1 MPLKSDS
8 LRSRENP
15 VKIREA
21 LFHTA
26 IVLIT
31 RFRPCQFPHIANHRT
46 LGKRKNIVI
55 QQRTGLPLQQNICR
69 RVIPAMSSDQRIPR
83 RPNFVCNR
91 TLRLRPI
98 DNPSRVIA
106 IPQYRRIIYLESSL
120 QRFVILRNTFKA
132 GLRRIFSLPN
142 TTVTGHHRIHPVTN
156 RFYDRRR
163 AINGIINRQ
172 VCQMMIT
179 SSSSSPS
186 FHDDRIAES
195 TGASKSNQQKN

>member
-1 MPLKSDS
+1 ML
-8 LRSRENP
+8 
-15 VKIREA
+15 
-21 LFHTA
+21 
-26 IVLIT
+26 IV
-31 RFRPCQFPHIANHRT
+31 RFRPCHFPYIASHHTFRQ
-46 LGKRKNIVI
+46 RKDII
-55 QQRTGLPLQQNICR
+55 ILQRIRLPLQQNICR

-179 SSSSSPS
+179 
-186 FHDDRIAES
+186 
-195 TGASKSNQQKN
+195 ASARSKMFNSYGITQAIGISGNNQNN